1 MLSSSRPPPPP
12 PQDIPIPC
20 ACVCVWGG
28 GGEWIF
34 SGTAPIQK
42 HASFPTKIV
51 PLSLKAYATHRLV
64 LRVMMVNLCLIEVHG
79 VSTESKG
86 KA

>member
-1 MLSSSRPPPPP
+1 MLSSSRTPTPP

-64 LRVMMVNLCLIEVHG
+64 LWVMMVNLCLIEVHG